1 MLPLLPFDM
10 NANTAR
16 RLPAPITPATPP
28 SVAPAA
34 PKGLPIPAPK
44 APTAPAQQVIPG
56 ATFTTDELTRLVALR
71 DNYTVHAEY
80 LERDYDECR
89 LEFARWLFEHGKLN
103 ER

>member
-10 NANTAR
+10 NANNAR
-16 RLPAPITPATPP
+16 RLPAPITPITPP
-28 SVAPAA
+28 TVSPAA
-34 PKGLPIPAPK
+34 PKASPTPTVT
-44 APTAPAQQVIPG
+44 TAPAQQIIPG
-56 ATFTTDELTRLVALR
+56 ATFTTDELTRLVSLR